1 MLAWRRWPG
10 LSRWL
15 ARRWAQRTLD
25 RFGIELRVRDHSRG
39 RAAGGGCLF
48 VILNQTSLSEVL
60 AQHIAFPGVRWV
72 INIEFALLPLLGWA
86 PWAMGGVVLLRRD
99 HAQSTRALAEVT
111 AGLRRGDSFGIS
123 IEGRRVRPNERAPY
137 KKGPAVL
144 AIAAQADIVPF
155 VVRGADEVWRYGD
168 WRPQPGTIEVELLEP
183 IATRGL
189 TYADRDALIA
199 ELRRRADLAL
209 ARIDV

>member
-1 MLAWRRWPG
+1 
-10 LSRWL
+10 
-15 ARRWAQRTLD
+15 
-25 RFGIELRVRDHSRG
+25 
-39 RAAGGGCLF
+39 
-48 VILNQTSLSEVL
+48 
-60 AQHIAFPGVRWV
+60 
-72 INIEFALLPLLGWA
+72 
-86 PWAMGGVVLLRRD
+86 VVLRRRD
-99 HAQSTRALAEVT
+99 HAKTTRALAEVT
-111 AGLRRGDSFGIS
+111 AGLRRGHSFGIS

-168 WRPQPGTIEVELLEP
+168 WRPRPGTIEVELLEP

-209 ARIDV
+209 ERIDV